1 MLSLAV
7 ESFASWLDTL
17 LYTGVVYLSGWL
29 PYQLE
34 AFVLKG
40 LFTVETSGAQET
52 GECVFLLSHDHRVTR
67 RLLFSEKREH
77 ITSSVEQALKW
88 SKELD
93 LPIQTVM
100 CHHVEDY
107 FSSAATANVASGGA
121 TANVER
127 GVSSGGS
134 NWFERLKPLGWITPQ
149 PYALVYQ
156 YGTLTTEVSQTVG
169 DYQLAF
175 LQSRQG
181 YRVYSPHQKEELA
194 LLVAALLCSRHPV
207 MMLYFLLRYQ
217 WYQGYCFGGLL
228 TMAVVYEIG
237 LSLILG

>member
-1 MLSLAV
+1 MFSLAV

-34 AFVLKG
+34 SFVLKG

-52 GECVFLLSHDHRVTR
+52 GECIFLLSHDHRVTR

-77 ITSSVEQALKW
+77 ITSSVEQAVKW

-93 LPIQTVM
+93 LPIQMVM

-107 FSSAATANVASGGA
+107 FSGGVIHPRD
-121 TANVER
+121 NWVEKAM
-127 GVSSGGS
+127 SPTSTS
-134 NWFERLKPLGWITPQ
+134 LGWITPQ

-156 YGTLTTEVSQTVG
+156 YGALTTDLTIRE
-169 DYQLAF
+169 YQLEF

-181 YRVYSPHQKEELA
+181 YRVYSPHHKEELA
-194 LLVAALLCSRHPV
+194 MLVAALLCSRHPL

-228 TMAVVYEIG
+228 AMGVVWEIG
-237 LSLILG
+237 LRMIA

>member
-17 LYTGVVYLSGWL
+17 LYTGVVYLSSWL

-107 FSSAATANVASGGA
+107 FSS
-121 TANVER
+121 
-127 GVSSGGS
+127 GVSSGVNGGGS
-134 NWFERLKPLGWITPQ
+134 NWMERLKPLGWITPQ

-156 YGTLTTEVSQTVG
+156 YGTLSASESVG

-194 LLVAALLCSRHPV
+194 MLVAALLCSRHPV

>member
-7 ESFASWLDTL
+7 ESFASWIDSV
-17 LYTGVVYLSGWL
+17 LYTSVVYLSSWL

-34 AFVLKG
+34 AFVLRN

-107 FSSAATANVASGGA
+107 FSSAATV
-121 TANVER
+121 NVER
-127 GVSSGGS
+127 GVGSGGS
-134 NWFERLKPLGWITPQ
+134 NWMERLKPLGWITPQ

-156 YGTLTTEVSQTVG
+156 YGTLNQSESVG